1 VEDITAYLGL
11 GSNLGDREENIRRA
25 CQELGAHPK
34 ISVERLSS
42 LYETA
47 PVGVTDQPDFLNAAV
62 AVRTSL
68 PPEELLAVL
77 LATEAGLGRTRNAR
91 WGPRVIDI
99 DLLVYGDE
107 TIDRPNLTVPHPRL
121 HERAFALI
129 PLAEIA
135 PHLKPPGF
143 HATVAE
149 LAPTAADYGD
159 VRRAGSMALF
169 DRRTT

>member
-1 VEDITAYLGL
+1 MEDITAYLGL
-11 GSNLGDREENIRRA
+11 GSNLGDREEHIRRA

-77 LATEAGLGRTRNAR
+77 LATEAGLGRIRNAR

-107 TIDRPNLTVPHPRL
+107 TIDRPNLAVPHPRL
-121 HERAFALI
+121 RERAFALV

-135 PHLKPPGF
+135 PDLKPPGF
-143 HATVAE
+143 HRAVAE

-159 VRRAGSMALF
+159 VRRVEWRHRNRAGG
-169 DRRTT
+169 

>member
-1 VEDITAYLGL
+1 MEEIIAYLGF
-11 GSNLGDREENIRRA
+11 GSNLGDRAGNIRAA

-47 PVGVTDQPDFLNAAV
+47 PVGVTEQPDFLNAAA

-68 PPEELLAVL
+68 PPDDLLAAM
-77 LATEAGLGRTRNAR
+77 LAIEAHLGRIRNVR

-99 DLLVYGDE
+99 DMLVYGGE
-107 TIDRPNLTVPHPRL
+107 TIERPGLVVPHPRL
-121 HERAFALI
+121 SERAFALV

-135 PHLKPPGF
+135 PDLRPPGF
-143 HATVAE
+143 PATVAE
-149 LAPTAADYGD
+149 LARKTADYGD
-159 VRRAGSMALF
+159 VRLAHPQPLPFWKG
-169 DRRTT
+169 